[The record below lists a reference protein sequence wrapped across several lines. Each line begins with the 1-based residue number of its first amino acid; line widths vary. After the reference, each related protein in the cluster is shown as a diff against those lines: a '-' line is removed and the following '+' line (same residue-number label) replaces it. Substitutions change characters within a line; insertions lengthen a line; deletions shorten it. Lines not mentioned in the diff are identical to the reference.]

1 MSSLPLNPLEI
12 TLKANKG
19 STVVILDKYD
29 YIRKMLDHLH
39 NSGSYKKLNKNHL
52 KKGGE
57 RLIDI
62 KIIQL
67 YIQARGRRRG

>member
-1 MSSLPLNPLEI
+1 M
-12 TLKANKG
+12 KG
-19 STVVILDKYD
+19 RWHRRDEG
-29 YIRKMLDHLH
+29 IREGV
-39 NSGSYKKLNKNHL
+39 NSGRSQG